1 MEDQAKY
8 QVTGPYVM
16 LSEIQSKLK
25 APKSQFNDF
34 GKYHYR
40 NCEDILEALKPILH
54 EYGAHVII
62 FDEVVFIGSR
72 YYIKATVQ
80 LKHGEKVIDQAMA
93 FARETEVKKGM
104 DEAQVTG
111 SASSYARKY
120 ALDGL
125 FAIDDTKD
133 ADTTN
138 KGNDAPKKEAPQP
151 SSKPKST
158 TPEILSDPQR
168 KRLFAVLKG
177 KKLETEE
184 IRDFTDWLVM
194 QEDVDSMEIEG
205 GKHRLTKRGV
215 SFLFDSSDKV
225 LLEKLDVF
233 SKQFLKGPPD
243 DNDIPF

>member
-1 MEDQAKY
+1 MNILA
-8 QVTGPYVM
+8 
-16 LSEIQSKLK
+16 EIQGRLK
-25 APKSQFNDF
+25 APKSQTNTF
-34 GKYHYR
+34 GNYKYR

-54 EYGAHVII
+54 EYGAWLII
-62 FDEVVFIGSR
+62 SDDLVQIGDR
-72 YYIKATVQ
+72 YYVNATATLMHDDKIIGVTS
-80 LKHGEKVIDQAMA
+80 A
-93 FARETEVKKGM
+93 FARETEQKKGM
-104 DEAQVTG
+104 DEAQITG
-111 SASSYARKY
+111 AASSYARKY
-120 ALDGL
+120 ALNGL